1 METEIWK
8 DVVGFEGKYKV
19 SNLGRVKSL
28 SRLRK
33 SKGGCDAPIKEK
45 ILVPKQNNCGYVIA
59 HLRGDNLNKTLLV
72 HRLVAMAFIPNPE
85 NKKTVNH
92 IDADKTNNHLSNLE
106 WNTHSEQMQHA
117 VANNLLEVRGA
128 PKFTKEY
135 KKEIY
140 EYFKSNEITITELA
154 RLFGVSERTAG
165 RIAREGVH
173 PRPTTRILKTG
184 ERIVEDI
191 LTKQQVEEIKELRR
205 QGMTYKAIGEIY
217 NRGISQIHRI
227 VKEQSRT
234 TEIE

>member
-8 DVVGFEGKYKV
+8 DVVGAEGLYIV
-19 SNLGRVKSL
+19 SNFGNVRRVRHEKITKLGNIRVF
-28 SRLRK
+28 
-33 SKGGCDAPIKEK
+33 KEK
-45 ILVPKQNNCGYVIA
+45 EIKQNIHKGYMLVALQIK
-59 HLRGDNLNKTLLV
+59 GVTPLV

-92 IDADKTNNHLSNLE
+92 IDADKTNNHISNLE
-106 WNTHSEQMQHA
+106 WSTHTEQMQHA

-140 EYFKSNEITITELA
+140 EYAKSNDVTIIELS
-154 RLFGVSERTAG
+154 RIFGVSERTAG
-165 RIAREGVH
+165 RIVNEGVH

-191 LTKQQVEEIKELRR
+191 LTKKQVAEIKELRR

-217 NRGISQIHRI
+217 NRGISQIFRV
-227 VKEQSRT
+227 VKDQTRT

>member
-8 DVVGFEGKYKV
+8 DIVGLEGKFQV
-19 SNLGRVKSL
+19 SNFGNMR
-28 SRLRK
+28 RLRHEK
-33 SKGGCDAPIKEK
+33 FTKTGKIKIIKEK
-45 ILVPKQNNCGYVIA
+45 EIKQYLHKGYMLAQSQKGI
-59 HLRGDNLNKTLLV
+59 TPLV

-92 IDADKTNNHLSNLE
+92 IDADKTNNHINNLE
-106 WNTHSEQMQHA
+106 WSTHTEQMQHA

-140 EYFKSNEITITELA
+140 EYAKSNDVTIIELS
-154 RLFGVSERTAG
+154 RIFGVSERTAG
-165 RIAREGVH
+165 RIVNEGVH

-217 NRGISQIHRI
+217 NRGISQIFRI
-227 VKEQSRT
+227 VKDQSRT